1 MIKINFM
8 TRITL
13 ILFGIF
19 ITSVTF
25 ALTVKAFQ
33 EIGIWI
39 GLIISSII
47 IFCAFYY
54 TMPDTRTRVITWSM
68 LITLIISIILYF
80 AGLSYISKSLEG
92 F

>member
-1 MIKINFM
+1 MEKINFM
-8 TRITL
+8 ARITL

-19 ITSVTF
+19 ITSIIF

-39 GLIISSII
+39 GLIICLAL
-47 IFCAFYY
+47 IFCGFYY
-54 TMPDTRTRVITWSM
+54 TLPSTRIRVIAWSM
-68 LITLIISIILYF
+68 LITLIISIIVYF
-80 AGLSYISKSLEG
+80 AGLSYISKNLEG